1 MPFDIQLSKD
11 LTLDIRK
18 CPHLLIIG
26 KGDNW
31 AEFSKDIEKSLSSV
45 DKANSSETFV
55 YVLRCLN
62 GITKRD
68 KEVLDER
75 YELLS
80 ALDCCNIEQFNKRF
94 KHESLMY
101 EVLFVS
107 PAKTKYNDDLL
118 KEVLMKGRAVG
129 IHVVMFADSMDDF
142 EKNIDLLDMFTVK
155 LVYKVK
161 TEKESI
167 NLTGYKGA
175 EKLKGDEFML
185 CELGKQPVIYK
196 AN

>member
-18 CPHLLIIG
+18 CPHLLIVG

-31 AEFSKDIEKSLSSV
+31 ANFSKDIEKRLSSV
-45 DKANSSETFV
+45 DNQTSLRNFV
-55 YVLRCLN
+55 YILRCLD
-62 GITKRD
+62 GITARD
-68 KEVLDER
+68 KEVLNER

-94 KHESLMY
+94 KYESLMY
-101 EVLFVS
+101 EVLFVA
-107 PAKTKYNDDLL
+107 PAKTKYNYDLL

-129 IHVVMFADSMDDF
+129 MHVVMFVDSINDF
-142 EKNIDLLDMFTVK
+142 ENNIDLLDMFTVK
-155 LVYKVK
+155 LVYKAK
-161 TEKESI
+161 TGEESI
-167 NLTGYKGA
+167 KLTGYKGA
-175 EKLKGDEFML
+175 EKLKGDEFLL